1 MRARAVPLR
10 RFPLLRSRQ
19 RRVLGCPPQS
29 SNAPHVVRHALAPL
43 LTPRSVAL
51 VGASEQP
58 GSLGRTVMENL
69 VAGRFEGPLHAVN
82 PKYRTVFGRRCW
94 KSVADIGAP
103 VDLAVIATPAATI
116 PGILE
121 RAAGRLR
128 TAALL
133 SFVDAD
139 PAAAAA
145 WQCDVV
151 RIARAAGIRLV
162 GPGAFGV
169 IRTDLKLNATFCAP
183 IARPGGLAL
192 VAQSGA
198 VCTALLD
205 FAAPLPIGFSTVTS
219 LGGSIDVG
227 FGEILEALVHDP
239 HTEGILLYVETVKD
253 ARLFMSS
260 LRQAARSKPVVVLKA
275 GRHAEAGPKDDTA
288 GDLAIAHDAV
298 FDAALG
304 RAGTVRVRTYA
315 QLFSAARILSVGRIP
330 RGDRLAIVSNG
341 RGPAVLAAD
350 AACDAGVS
358 LAVLGDDT
366 LQRLARLLPPEM
378 PRANPVDVRGDA
390 PAARF
395 AAAVEAVLADPGV
408 DAVVALHVPRPVASA
423 VEAARAVAAV
433 AGDGTKP
440 VLGAWLGAIERPP
453 VQDALE
459 KGNVANYYTPEIAV
473 EAFSFLAAYRRNQE
487 WLLEVPSSHAD
498 PRPAD
503 LVTAD
508 LVRRQALA
516 DHHDELP
523 PAQAQRLL
531 AAFGIATAPI
541 AVVQTLAQA
550 QEAARAFGY
559 PVALGVEGDGPV
571 FERSGLAHGRAL
583 ARAWNALARILPHAG
598 DGSPARIVVQSAPP
612 VGDAGACALT
622 LATDATFG
630 PVIAAG
636 PSTRGVGG
644 GSRGRAVML
653 APLNRRL
660 ARDLLTAAAI
670 APHDALVHLLRQI
683 SALACA
689 LPWVR
694 GVVLD
699 PVTVVRDATR
709 VARVRVLVDPARGP
723 APGYAHMAIHPYPV
737 ELEGTLLLRDGTAL
751 AMRPVRPEDAE
762 LERRFVDGLSE
773 ESRYF
778 RFFYRMHEITPA
790 MLGRFT
796 QVDYDRELALLALA
810 PDPDAPGGQAIVGV
824 ARFIANLDHES
835 AEFAVVTADAW
846 HGRGVARGLM
856 EALIARA
863 RARGLR
869 RLEGTVLRA
878 NQRMIRFTQGLGFAV
893 NDDVEDPEQVSVTL
907 AL

>member
-1 MRARAVPLR
+1 M
-10 RFPLLRSRQ
+10 
-19 RRVLGCPPQS
+19 
-29 SNAPHVVRHALAPL
+29 
-43 LTPRSVAL
+43 AL

-69 VAGRFEGPLHAVN
+69 LAGRFDGRLHAVN
-82 PKYRTVFGRRCW
+82 PKHRTVLGQRCW
-94 KSVADIGAP
+94 KAIADIGEP
-103 VDLAVIATPAATI
+103 VDLAVIATPTATI

-121 RAAGRLR
+121 KAAGRLR
-128 TAALL
+128 SAAIL
-133 SFVDAD
+133 SFVDAE
-139 PAAAAA
+139 PAAAGA
-145 WQCDVV
+145 WQRDVV

-169 IRTDLKLNATFCAP
+169 IRTDLRLNATFCAP
-183 IARPGGLAL
+183 LASPGGLAL

-205 FAAPLPIGFSTVTS
+205 FAGPLPIGFSTVTS

-227 FGEILEALVHDP
+227 FGEILEALVHD
-239 HTEGILLYVETVKD
+239 HRTDGILLYVESVRD
-253 ARLFMSS
+253 ARIFMSS
-260 LRQAARSKPVVVLKA
+260 LRQAARTKPVVVLKA
-275 GRHAEAGPKDDTA
+275 GRHAEAPPAPDVSG
-288 GDLAIAHDAV
+288 GYAIPHDAV

-315 QLFSAARILSVGRIP
+315 QLFSAARILSVGRVP

-341 RGPAVLAAD
+341 HGPAVLAAD

-358 LAVLGDDT
+358 LAVLGIDT
-366 LQRLARLLPPEM
+366 VGRLDRLLPAEM

-390 PAARF
+390 PARRF
-395 AAAVEAVLADPGV
+395 AGAVEAVLADPGV

-423 VEAARAVAAV
+423 VETALAVAAV
-433 AGDGTKP
+433 ASEGTKP

-487 WLLEVPSSHAD
+487 WLLEVPPSHAD

-503 LVTAD
+503 LAVAEQ
-508 LVRRQALA
+508 VRRSAFEGRHDALA
-516 DHHDELP
+516 SS
-523 PAQAQRLL
+523 QAQRLL
-531 AAFGIATAPI
+531 GAFGIATAPI
-541 AVVQTLAQA
+541 AVVRTLVEA
-550 QEAARAFGY
+550 QEAARALGY
-559 PVALGVEGDGPV
+559 PVALTVEDDVPV
-571 FERSGLAHGRAL
+571 FERTGLAHGRAL
-583 ARAWNALARILPHAG
+583 ARAWKELAAIVPA
-598 DGSPARIVVQSAPP
+598 DGGAPPARIVVQPAPP
-612 VGDAGACALT
+612 VGDAGACALA
-622 LATDATFG
+622 LATDVTFG
-630 PVIAAG
+630 PVLAAG
-636 PSTRGVGG
+636 PSARGVAAA
-644 GSRGRAVML
+644 SRGRAVML

-660 ARDLLTAAAI
+660 AHDLLTAAAI
-670 APHDALVHLLRQI
+670 TPHDALVGLLLQL

-694 GVVLD
+694 GVNLD
-699 PVTVVRDATR
+699 PVTVVRGGAH
-709 VARVRVLVDPARGP
+709 VARARVLVNLACPA

-737 ELEGTLLLRDGTAL
+737 ELEGTLRLRDGTVL

-810 PDPDAPGGQAIVGV
+810 PDPGSPGGQAIVGV
-824 ARFIANLDHES
+824 ARYIANLDHES
-835 AEFAVVTADAW
+835 AEFAVVVADAW

-863 RARGLR
+863 RVRGLR
-869 RLEGTVLRA
+869 RLEGSVLRA
-878 NQRMIRFTQGLGFAV
+878 NQRMIRFTQGLGFV
-893 NDDVEDPEQVSVTL
+893 VSDDADDPEQVSVSL
-907 AL
+907 ELSAAQEGASPG